1 MNEFR
6 KCVQYYEKK
15 EMHQVLTDLNKKM
28 EAINEKSTE
37 FREALKSCI
46 DNLAVI
52 ASKKLDNLT
61 RYVESY
67 QQREFFHTYIAR
79 KIKKAYKLILLA
91 RMLSI
96 LNISCERQTFSSLQ
110 QHLKS
115 HRREQE
121 VEQKVDGI
129 LR

>member
-1 MNEFR
+1 
-6 KCVQYYEKK
+6 
-15 EMHQVLTDLNKKM
+15 
-28 EAINEKSTE
+28 
-37 FREALKSCI
+37 
-46 DNLAVI
+46 
-52 ASKKLDNLT
+52 
-61 RYVESY
+61 
-67 QQREFFHTYIAR
+67 
-79 KIKKAYKLILLA
+79 
-91 RMLSI
+91 MLSI